1 MDMKSKVI
9 SVRDL
14 KRSSIL
20 PDFLPK
26 RTTCTFPNKE
36 TIEEFRSMRANIM
49 EVFNYNWLEANIIIK
64 DPNNKNHNTLLKL
77 EDQELY
83 ENIKLFDLKK
93 LTGLDRIISMVPII
107 DLFGKMLTNKI
118 LITNYKTLYF
128 KDDTRFEDDSEAY
141 KVKEITDYTSYKKD
155 CGRIAL
161 RGDIDSLKNFIRAV
175 ITFNFCA
182 YRKDMVGV
190 FNYTYLGNGEGLEED
205 LEGIKE
211 SRDRKFD
218 THVFPELEK
227 ELQYASDISNEITRE
242 KQFVSR
248 KCALYNDFL

>member
-1 MDMKSKVI
+1 M
-9 SVRDL
+9 
-14 KRSSIL
+14 
-20 PDFLPK
+20 
-26 RTTCTFPNKE
+26 
-36 TIEEFRSMRANIM
+36 IEA
-49 EVFNYNWLEANIIIK
+49 IIITTGK
-64 DPNNKNHNTLLKL
+64 RDTKEILRLN
-77 EDQELY
+77 DQELY
-83 ENIKLFDLKK
+83 ENIKLFNLKK
-93 LTGLDRIISMVPII
+93 LTGLDRIVSMVPII

-128 KDDTRFEDDSEAY
+128 KDDTGFEDDSEAY
-141 KVKEITDYTSYKKD
+141 KVKDITDYTSYKTD

-161 RGDIDSLKNFIRAV
+161 RGDIQSLKNFIRAV
-175 ITFNFCA
+175 ITFNFCT

-218 THVFPELEK
+218 SYVFPELEK
-227 ELQYASDISNEITRE
+227 ELQYASDIFNEITRE

-248 KCALYNDFL
+248 KCMLTMA

>member
-1 MDMKSKVI
+1 M
-9 SVRDL
+9 
-14 KRSSIL
+14 
-20 PDFLPK
+20 
-26 RTTCTFPNKE
+26 
-36 TIEEFRSMRANIM
+36 
-49 EVFNYNWLEANIIIK
+49 LEAIIITTGK
-64 DPNNKNHNTLLKL
+64 RDTKEILRLN
-77 EDQELY
+77 DQELY
-83 ENIKLFDLKK
+83 ENIKLFNLKK
-93 LTGLDRIISMVPII
+93 LTGLNRIVSMVPII
-107 DLFGKMLTNKI
+107 NLFGKMLTNRI

-128 KDDTRFEDDSEAY
+128 KDDTGFEDDSEAC

-161 RGDIDSLKNFIRAV
+161 RGDINSLKNFIRAV

-218 THVFPELEK
+218 SYVFPELEK
-227 ELQYASDISNEITRE
+227 ELQYASDAFNKITRE

-248 KCALYNDFL
+248 KCSLYNDFL

>member
-1 MDMKSKVI
+1 M
-9 SVRDL
+9 
-14 KRSSIL
+14 
-20 PDFLPK
+20 
-26 RTTCTFPNKE
+26 
-36 TIEEFRSMRANIM
+36 IEA
-49 EVFNYNWLEANIIIK
+49 IIITTGK
-64 DPNNKNHNTLLKL
+64 RDTKEILRLN
-77 EDQELY
+77 DQELY
-83 ENIKLFDLKK
+83 ENIKLFNLKK
-93 LTGLDRIISMVPII
+93 LTGLNRIISMVPII

-128 KDDTRFEDDSEAY
+128 KDDTGFEDDSEAY
-141 KVKEITDYTSYKKD
+141 KVKDITDYTSYKKD

-161 RGDIDSLKNFIRAV
+161 RGDINSLKNFIRAV

-218 THVFPELEK
+218 SYVFPELEK
-227 ELQYASDISNEITRE
+227 ELQYASDPFNKITRE

>member
-1 MDMKSKVI
+1 M
-9 SVRDL
+9 
-14 KRSSIL
+14 
-20 PDFLPK
+20 
-26 RTTCTFPNKE
+26 
-36 TIEEFRSMRANIM
+36 
-49 EVFNYNWLEANIIIK
+49 LEAIIITTGK
-64 DPNNKNHNTLLKL
+64 RDTKEILRLN
-77 EDQELY
+77 DQELY
-83 ENIKLFDLKK
+83 ENIKLFNLKK
-93 LTGLDRIISMVPII
+93 LTGLNRIFNMVPII

-128 KDDTRFEDDSEAY
+128 KDDTGFEDDSEAY

-161 RGDIDSLKNFIRAV
+161 RGDINSLKNFIRAV

-218 THVFPELEK
+218 SYVFPELEK
-227 ELQYASDISNEITRE
+227 ELQYASDNFNKITRE

-248 KCALYNDFL
+248 KCSLYNDFL

>member
-1 MDMKSKVI
+1 M
-9 SVRDL
+9 
-14 KRSSIL
+14 
-20 PDFLPK
+20 
-26 RTTCTFPNKE
+26 
-36 TIEEFRSMRANIM
+36 
-49 EVFNYNWLEANIIIK
+49 LEAIIITTGK
-64 DPNNKNHNTLLKL
+64 RDTKEILRLN
-77 EDQELY
+77 DQELY
-83 ENIKLFDLKK
+83 ENIKLFNLKE
-93 LTGLDRIISMVPII
+93 LTGLNRINSMVPII

-128 KDDTRFEDDSEAY
+128 KDDTGFEDDSEAY
-141 KVKEITDYTSYKKD
+141 KVKDITDYTSYKKD

-161 RGDIDSLKNFIRAV
+161 RGDINSLKNFIKAV

-182 YRKDMVGV
+182 YRKDMIGV

-218 THVFPELEK
+218 TYVFPELEK
-227 ELQYASDISNEITRE
+227 ELQYASDPFNKITRE

-248 KCALYNDFL
+248 KCSLYNNFL

>member
-1 MDMKSKVI
+1 
-9 SVRDL
+9 L
-14 KRSSIL
+14 
-20 PDFLPK
+20 
-26 RTTCTFPNKE
+26 N
-36 TIEEFRSMRANIM
+36 
-49 EVFNYNWLEANIIIK
+49 
-64 DPNNKNHNTLLKL
+64 
-77 EDQELY
+77 DQELY
-83 ENIKLFDLKK
+83 ENIKLFNLKK
-93 LTGLDRIISMVPII
+93 LTGLDKINSLVPII

-128 KDDTRFEDDSEAY
+128 KDDTGFEDDSEAY
-141 KVKEITDYTSYKKD
+141 KVKDITDYTSYKTD

-161 RGDIDSLKNFIRAV
+161 RGDINSLKNFIRAV

-218 THVFPELEK
+218 SYVFPELKK
-227 ELQYASDISNEITRE
+227 ELEYASDSFNKITRE
-242 KQFVSR
+242 KQFISR
-248 KCALYNDFL
+248 KCMLIMA

>member
-1 MDMKSKVI
+1 M
-9 SVRDL
+9 
-14 KRSSIL
+14 
-20 PDFLPK
+20 
-26 RTTCTFPNKE
+26 
-36 TIEEFRSMRANIM
+36 
-49 EVFNYNWLEANIIIK
+49 LEAIIITTGK
-64 DPNNKNHNTLLKL
+64 RDTKEILRLN
-77 EDQELY
+77 DQELY
-83 ENIKLFDLKK
+83 ENIKLFNLKK
-93 LTGLDRIISMVPII
+93 LTGLNRIFNMVPII
-107 DLFGKMLTNKI
+107 DIFGKMLTNKI

-128 KDDTRFEDDSEAY
+128 KDDTGFEDDSEACE
-141 KVKEITDYTSYKKD
+141 VKEITDYTSYKKD

-161 RGDIDSLKNFIRAV
+161 RGDINSLKNFIRAV

-218 THVFPELEK
+218 SYVFPELEK
-227 ELQYASDISNEITRE
+227 ELQYASDNFNKITRE

-248 KCALYNDFL
+248 KCSLYSDFL

>member
-1 MDMKSKVI
+1 M
-9 SVRDL
+9 
-14 KRSSIL
+14 
-20 PDFLPK
+20 
-26 RTTCTFPNKE
+26 
-36 TIEEFRSMRANIM
+36 
-49 EVFNYNWLEANIIIK
+49 LEAIIITTGK
-64 DPNNKNHNTLLKL
+64 RDTKEILRLN
-77 EDQELY
+77 DQELY

-93 LTGLDRIISMVPII
+93 LTGLNKIISMVPII

-128 KDDTRFEDDSEAY
+128 KDDTGFEDDSEAY
-141 KVKEITDYTSYKKD
+141 KVKDITDYTSYKKD

-161 RGDIDSLKNFIRAV
+161 RGDIQSLKNFIRAV

-190 FNYTYLGNGEGLEED
+190 FNYTYLENGEGLEED

-218 THVFPELEK
+218 SYVFPELEK
-227 ELQYASDISNEITRE
+227 ELQYASDSFNKITRE
-242 KQFVSR
+242 KQFISR
-248 KCALYNDFL
+248 KCMLIMA

>member
-1 MDMKSKVI
+1 M
-9 SVRDL
+9 
-14 KRSSIL
+14 
-20 PDFLPK
+20 
-26 RTTCTFPNKE
+26 
-36 TIEEFRSMRANIM
+36 
-49 EVFNYNWLEANIIIK
+49 LEAIIITTGK
-64 DPNNKNHNTLLKL
+64 MDTKEILRLN
-77 EDQELY
+77 DQELY
-83 ENIKLFDLKK
+83 ENIKLFNLKK
-93 LTGLDRIISMVPII
+93 LTGLDRIFNMVPII

-128 KDDTRFEDDSEAY
+128 KDDTGFEDDSEAY
-141 KVKEITDYTSYKKD
+141 KVKDITDYTSYKKD

-161 RGDIDSLKNFIRAV
+161 RGDINSLKNFIRAV

-218 THVFPELEK
+218 SYVFPELEK
-227 ELQYASDISNEITRE
+227 ELQYASDSFNKITRE
-242 KQFVSR
+242 KQFVSK
-248 KCALYNDFL
+248 KCTLIMA

>member
-1 MDMKSKVI
+1 M
-9 SVRDL
+9 
-14 KRSSIL
+14 
-20 PDFLPK
+20 
-26 RTTCTFPNKE
+26 
-36 TIEEFRSMRANIM
+36 
-49 EVFNYNWLEANIIIK
+49 LEAIIITTGKK
-64 DPNNKNHNTLLKL
+64 DTKEILRLN
-77 EDQELY
+77 DQELY
-83 ENIKLFDLKK
+83 ENIKLFNLKK
-93 LTGLDRIISMVPII
+93 LTGLDKINSLVPII

-118 LITNYKTLYF
+118 LITNYKALYF
-128 KDDTRFEDDSEAY
+128 KDDTGFEDDSEAY
-141 KVKEITDYTSYKKD
+141 KVKDITDYTSYKKD

-161 RGDIDSLKNFIRAV
+161 RGDINSLKNFIRAV

-218 THVFPELEK
+218 SYVFPELEK

>member
-1 MDMKSKVI
+1 M
-9 SVRDL
+9 
-14 KRSSIL
+14 
-20 PDFLPK
+20 
-26 RTTCTFPNKE
+26 
-36 TIEEFRSMRANIM
+36 IEA
-49 EVFNYNWLEANIIIK
+49 IIITTGK
-64 DPNNKNHNTLLKL
+64 RDTKEILRLN
-77 EDQELY
+77 DQELY
-83 ENIKLFDLKK
+83 DNIKLFNLKK
-93 LTGLDRIISMVPII
+93 LTGLDRIFNMVPII

-128 KDDTRFEDDSEAY
+128 KDDTGFEDDSEAC

-161 RGDIDSLKNFIRAV
+161 RGDINSLKNFIRAV

-218 THVFPELEK
+218 SYVFPELEK
-227 ELQYASDISNEITRE
+227 ELQYASDIANEITRE
-242 KQFVSR
+242 KQFVSK
-248 KCALYNDFL
+248 KCSLYNDFI